1 MKLIYRG
8 IEYKSGKQE
17 TEAKRLDSAI
27 SRSKERTS
35 VAFAKQVLRTQPC
48 RKAYRQDDNSDN
60 KVILVKPIHYYTYRG
75 VSYTKNLVFDTQT
88 SLLLNIDRQ

>member
-1 MKLIYRG
+1 MKLTYRG

-17 TEAKRLDSAI
+17 IEAKQLDSAI
-27 SRSKERTS
+27 SCSKYYKS
-35 VAFAKQVLRTQPC
+35 VAKPC
-48 RKAYRQDDNSDN
+48 RKADRQNDNSDN

-88 SLLLNIDRQ
+88 RLLLDIDRQ